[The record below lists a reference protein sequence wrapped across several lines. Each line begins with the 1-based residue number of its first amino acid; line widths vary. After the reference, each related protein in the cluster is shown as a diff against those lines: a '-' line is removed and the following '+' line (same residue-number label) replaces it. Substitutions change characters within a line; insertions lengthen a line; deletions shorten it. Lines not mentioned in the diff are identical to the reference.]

1 MSLIKHY
8 SSYIIEPYNILSYD
22 CRKSDGNI
30 PYIRIGKKCSIA
42 RNCTFTLANHS
53 IDTFCSSQ
61 AKRSVFS
68 HGKGNTSGY
77 SKGDIIIQNDVWIG
91 TNVTLLDGIT
101 IGNGAV
107 IAAGAVVV
115 KDVPPYAI
123 VGGNPAKI
131 LKYRFSPDIIER
143 IEKSGFWDL
152 SMEEINTFDIHT
164 RDIESLLLQIQE
176 YRLSVTAK
184 CNG

>member
-1 MSLIKHY
+1 MSLIKDQ
-8 SSYIIEPYNILSYD
+8 SSYIIEPYHILSYD
-22 CRKSDGNI
+22 SRKSDGNLPLI
-30 PYIRIGKKCSIA
+30 KIGKKCSIA
-42 RNCTFTLANHS
+42 RNCTFTLSNHR
-53 IDTFCSSQ
+53 IDTFSSSPAPSSLFLHNQ
-61 AKRSVFS
+61 
-68 HGKGNTSGY
+68 GNPSSY
-77 SKGDIIIQNDVWIG
+77 SKGDIHIQNDVWIG

-123 VGGNPAKI
+123 VAGNPAKI

-152 SMEEINTFDIHT
+152 SIHEISMFNIHT
-164 RDIESLLLQIQE
+164 LDIESLLIQIQE
-176 YRLSVTAK
+176 YRNKKSMYNV
-184 CNG
+184 

>member
-1 MSLIKHY
+1 MSLIKDP
-8 SSYIIEPYNILSYD
+8 SSYIMEPYQILSYD
-22 CRKSDGNI
+22 GRKSDGSI
-30 PYIRIGKKCSIA
+30 PCITIGKKCSIA

-53 IDTFCSSQ
+53 IDTFCSSPAPSNIFLHKQ
-61 AKRSVFS
+61 
-68 HGKGNTSGY
+68 GNTSGY
-77 SKGDIIIQNDVWIG
+77 SKGDIVIQNDVWIG
-91 TNVTLLDGIT
+91 TNATLLDGIT

-131 LKYRFSPDIIER
+131 LKYRFSPDIIDR

-152 SMEEINTFDIHT
+152 SMEEITMFDIHT
-164 RDIESLLLQIQE
+164 RDIESLLIQIQE
-176 YRLSVTAK
+176 YRLSVTTK
-184 CNG
+184 CND